1 MSDFE
6 ITVLVLSE
14 HENFRRKFAAL
25 EGTDDVSSLQAAW
38 DELAAALEVH
48 AVAEEKLV
56 YPLLAH
62 GPEHGAAESED
73 AVREH
78 NDIRHALAAIGEH
91 EVGSEGWWQA
101 VRAAQD
107 VNATHVA
114 DEEREFLPDFKAA
127 VPDAQR
133 EELGMSW
140 LQFHEEHDRA
150 RGLSGEDTDPQDVL
164 DAPAEVQSS

>member
-25 EGTDDVSSLQAAW
+25 ESTDDASRRTAAW

-48 AVAEEKLV
+48 AVAEEELV

-62 GPEHGAAESED
+62 AAEDGAAESED

-78 NDIRHALAAIGEH
+78 NDIRHALAAVTEH
-91 EVGSEGWWQA
+91 EAGSENWWQA
-101 VRAAQD
+101 VRAARD
-107 VNATHVA
+107 VNATHMA
-114 DEEREFLPDFKAA
+114 DEEREFLPDFKNA

-140 LQFHEEHDRA
+140 LQFHDEHGKA
-150 RGLSGEDTDPQDVL
+150 RGLSGKDTDPQDVL
-164 DAPAEVQSS
+164 DAPAGVEPS